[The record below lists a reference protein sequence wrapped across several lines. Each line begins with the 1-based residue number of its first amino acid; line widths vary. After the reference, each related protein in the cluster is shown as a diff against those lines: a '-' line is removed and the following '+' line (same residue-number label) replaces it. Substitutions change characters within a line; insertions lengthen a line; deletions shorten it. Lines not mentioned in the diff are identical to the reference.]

1 MRTLAAVLTLVF
13 SLAAFA
19 DCTPIVIL
27 GSYHM
32 GNPGQDKYN
41 LEADDVLSEKRQKE
55 VADAVEKLAAF
66 RPTKVLIESP
76 HWTTHW
82 SERYA
87 QWREGKYTMGRNEI
101 EQLGFR
107 LAAKMNHTR
116 LWPVDFPMWMNG
128 ITPAERHT
136 PKTKPAET
144 AATAPKPAAPLPPA
158 IQERQDRMRTM
169 RVADYLAWLNAPEQ
183 YRQNH
188 QWDVIENLRPGDG
201 PALYENTDYATNWY
215 KRNLRIFTNI
225 MEVTEP
231 GDRLL
236 LIIGAGHLKILRD
249 LAGEHPAYCLEDAR
263 RYLASS

>member
-1 MRTLAAVLTLVF
+1 MRKLAPALALLVSLT
-13 SLAAFA
+13 AAA
-19 DCTPIVIL
+19 DDCTPILIL
-27 GSYHM
+27 GTYHM
-32 GNPGQDKYN
+32 NNPGRDAHN
-41 LEADDVLSEKRQKE
+41 IEADDVLSEKRQKE
-55 VADAVEKLAAF
+55 IAAVTESLATF

-87 QWREGKYTMGRNEI
+87 QWLDGRYTMGRNEI

-107 LAAKMNHTR
+107 IASKMKHTR
-116 LWPVDFPMWMNG
+116 LWPVDYPMWVSG
-128 ITPAERHT
+128 LTPAEQHT
-136 PKTKPAET
+136 PKKKPAP
-144 AATAPKPAAPLPPA
+144 ATPPAKPAPLPPE
-158 IQERQDRMRTM
+158 IQARQDRIRSST
-169 RVADYLAWLNAPEQ
+169 VTQSLAFFNSPEQ

-188 QWDVIENLRPGDG
+188 RWDVIENLTPGEG
-201 PALYENTDYATNWY
+201 PALYENTDLATNWY

-249 LAGEHPAYCLEDAR
+249 LAGDHPSYCLEDTAK
-263 RYLASS
+263 YLASSS